1 MKENPGYKGGETM
14 RIDSAKLYLDAVF
27 NYPYAYTE
35 ESFET
40 FNSGTFLI
48 TLEKNGQRIDLED
61 DWQTFD
67 K

>member
-48 TLEKNGQRIDLED
+48 TLEKKRSANRS
-61 DWQTFD
+61 
-67 K
+67 